1 MPGVEPGDAAAADDD
16 LRVVHRDDSVAI
28 IGCLDRRTAEAL
40 SLELRAVAK
49 RHGLTL
55 GPVQVLPADPPA
67 PPAGGPAPG
76 SAG

>member
-1 MPGVEPGDAAAADDD
+1 MPPAEPEDAAVDDD
-16 LRVVHRDDSVAI
+16 LTVVHRGDSVAI

-55 GPVQVLPADPPA
+55 RPLQVLPADPAAA
-67 PPAGGPAPG
+67 PSGGPALG